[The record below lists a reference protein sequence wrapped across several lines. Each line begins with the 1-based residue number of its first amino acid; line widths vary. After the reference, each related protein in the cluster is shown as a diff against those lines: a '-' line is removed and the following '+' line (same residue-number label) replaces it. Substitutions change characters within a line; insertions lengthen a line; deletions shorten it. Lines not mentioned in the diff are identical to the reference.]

1 MRRIFATCLIVLLSI
16 VEALSLFALPVASVA
31 PQPARAQT
39 DAEAE
44 IISIDAQNF
53 PQVSALVDVY
63 DASGQFMAGLQP
75 KDLTAFEDGQPRPV
89 DMLTESATPVQI
101 VVAINPGPGL
111 AVRDGNAVQRFTH
124 VVGALSQWMGKQPD
138 DSRDDLSLVSL
149 SGSLITHANIK
160 DWFVSLDSFKPDFRN
175 TTPNLQT
182 LSIALD
188 TVNAAVPQAG
198 MKRAILFITPHMDD
212 PTIDNAMAPLIQT
225 ALDSKVRVF
234 VWFVDAEEY
243 FVTASASAFRS
254 LALQTNGTFFA
265 FSGKEAF
272 PDPELSLTSLRHTY
286 TLTYTSSLS
295 TPGAHSLGIQVES
308 PEGTLLTL
316 DKNFSVDIQP
326 PNPIFISPPLQINRQ
341 PPAEDPYN
349 AEALIPAQQVI
360 EIIVEFPDGHPRELR
375 QTSLYV
381 DGQLVAE
388 NSSEPFEKFIWDLSG
403 YEKSGQHEIVVKAE
417 DVLGLQNS
425 SIGIPVTL
433 TVMQP
438 PRGIQALLARYRSY
452 LVLGAMGLAGLA
464 LLVILLRGRVEG
476 ELFKRRRE
484 TRKRFEDP
492 LTQPVVAL
500 TEPSVSA
507 TKKSKTEPRRVGWL
521 QAKPNRVAEAPAY
534 LIRLTNGGEP
544 ASVSPIPVAETD
556 MTFGTDPVQ
565 SIRVLDDLSISPLH
579 ARIKQT
585 EDGDFMIYDHGSVAG
600 TWVNYEPVPREGRRL
615 AHGDRIHFGQLF
627 YRFDLNRPPAVS
639 EPKVISKN
647 STS

>member
-1 MRRIFATCLIVLLSI
+1 MRRNFAIVLS
-16 VEALSLFALPVASVA
+16 VSLLALPLAFVA
-31 PQPARAQT
+31 PQTARAQT
-39 DAEAE
+39 DAHTE
-44 IISIDAQNF
+44 IASIDAQEF
-53 PQVSALVDVY
+53 PQVSALVDIY
-63 DASGQFMAGLQP
+63 DASGQVIAGLRP
-75 KDLTAFEDGQPRPV
+75 SDLTAYEDGQPRPV
-89 DMLTESATPVQI
+89 DTLTESATPVQI

-124 VVGALSQWMGKQPD
+124 VVGALSQWVSAQPD
-138 DSRDDLSLVSL
+138 DARDDLSLVSL

-188 TVNAAVPQAG
+188 TVNAAVPQPG

-212 PTIDNAMAPLIQT
+212 LNIDNAIAPLIQT

-234 VWFVDAEEY
+234 VWYVDAEEY
-243 FVTASASAFRS
+243 FVTASANAFRS
-254 LALQTNGTFFA
+254 LALQTSGTFFA
-265 FSGKEAF
+265 FSGKETF
-272 PDPELSLTSLRHTY
+272 PDLDLSLTPLRHTY
-286 TLTYTSSLS
+286 VLTYTSSLS
-295 TPGAHSLGIQVES
+295 TAGEHSLSIQVES
-308 PEGTLLTL
+308 PQGALLTQ

-326 PNPIFISPPLQINRQ
+326 PNPIFISPPLQITRQ

-349 AEALIPAQQVI
+349 VDVLLPEQQVI
-360 EIIVEFPDGHPRELR
+360 EIIVEFPDGHSRELK

-388 NSSEPFEKFIWDLSG
+388 NTSEPFEKFVWDLSI
-403 YEKSGQHEIVVKAE
+403 YEKSGQHEIIVKAE
-417 DVLGLQNS
+417 DVLGLQKS
-425 SIGIPVTL
+425 SMGIPVTL

-452 LVLGAMGLAGLA
+452 LVLGAIGLAGLA
-464 LLVILLRGRVEG
+464 LLAILLKGRVGG
-476 ELFKRRRE
+476 ELFRGRRE

-500 TEPSVSA
+500 TEPSIPA
-507 TKKSKTEPRRVGWL
+507 TKKSKTEPRRKGWL
-521 QAKPNRVAEAPAY
+521 QAKPHRVAEAPAY

-544 ASVSPIPVAETD
+544 ASVSPIPVVEKDLTI
-556 MTFGTDPVQ
+556 GTDPVQ
-565 SIRVLDDLSISPLH
+565 SMRVLDDLSISPLH
-579 ARIKQT
+579 AHIKQA
-585 EDGDFMIYDHGSVAG
+585 EDGGFIIYDHGSVAG

-627 YRFDLNRPPAVS
+627 YRFDLNRPPAAS
-639 EPKVISKN
+639 EPKVISKK
-647 STS
+647 SAS